1 MSRLFRLVCVGLAL
15 STPTL
20 LRADPAPDSYWNVDL
35 VKPGMKGQGRTVV
48 QGTKIEAFDAEVIGV
63 VKNWSPGRDLVLCR
77 LSGLNLEKTGVF
89 QGMSGS
95 PIYVQGKLLGAV
107 AYAWPF
113 NKLPLAGVT
122 PFSQMHEYAASSE
135 RRDRVKGGANAVGL
149 KSPLILDGRSFDRVT
164 VSDDFQTPT
173 PTAADGIWL
182 TPLRTPLNATGFSRN
197 SLSLLDET
205 FRRNGLT
212 PMQGGGVGA
221 ALAAD
226 EKEARIEP
234 GSALAVSLVS
244 GDFEMSGIGTV
255 THVEGKRVYGWG
267 HPFMGLGA
275 CEFPLMT
282 GYTHTIIPSL
292 SISFKLGSPLKS
304 VGVINADT
312 STCVAGWLDRPVDL
326 LPVKA
331 TLRRPDTPA
340 RTYNVKVIRHKQ
352 FMPMLLASVLMNSTE
367 MEGDLGDEVSARLK
381 VRIHVQGQP
390 PIIIDDLHSGPNLGG
405 ARGPQMLFG
414 QVAMLS
420 QLLGNNNVGPVR
432 IEKVECETEVFAER
446 RTAEIESVETRSEV
460 YAPGDTVQ
468 AQVTLRPYQGVRKRI
483 TVGVK
488 LPADL
493 PDGSY
498 TGLVGDELNNVRQ
511 EFRDQP
517 HLAFPSNQEHLLK
530 AIALISGARRTH
542 LVLRIPTR
550 DVGVTLGDQALP
562 NLPPSMVQML
572 GTGRRTGAQPIAG
585 AVVGTVETPFVLQG
599 ADSFQFTVS
608 RNKKATTE

>member
-182 TPLRTPLNATGFSRN
+182 TPLRTPLNTTGFSRN

-468 AQVTLRPYQGVRKRI
+468 ARSPC
-483 TVGVK
+483 
-488 LPADL
+488 D
-493 PDGSY
+493 
-498 TGLVGDELNNVRQ
+498 
-511 EFRDQP
+511 
-517 HLAFPSNQEHLLK
+517 
-530 AIALISGARRTH
+530 
-542 LVLRIPTR
+542 PTR
-550 DVGVTLGDQALP
+550 ESASESRSAS
-562 NLPPSMVQML
+562 NSPPISRMV
-572 GTGRRTGAQPIAG
+572 P
-585 AVVGTVETPFVLQG
+585 TP
-599 ADSFQFTVS
+599 ASS
-608 RNKKATTE
+608 ATS